1 MRNIIKQILKEEI
14 NSQSERVKS
23 IVNKYGIGQA
33 IEMVV
38 GGPDTIIN
46 AYQDNPESFL
56 DQFNDLTPVEKD
68 DKIFYIDKDGL
79 PLFYYFP
86 DEKNGYVYFNYDRI
100 WMFFSDVIGLKYS
113 EIQTIINNWLEVTYN
128 ISGLT
133 PKVDFSIKLS
143 LLEETYNL
151 RELTPTCNYRRHN
164 KQLEETYNIK

>member
-33 IEMVV
+33 LELVV
-38 GGPDTIIN
+38 GGMDTIIN
-46 AYQDNPESFL
+46 AYQDNPLSYL
-56 DQFNDLTPVEKD
+56 NQFNDLTQIEKG
-68 DKIFYIDKDGL
+68 DKIFYVDKDRL

-113 EIQTIINNWLEVTYN
+113 EIQTIINNWLE
-128 ISGLT
+128 
-133 PKVDFSIKLS
+133 
-143 LLEETYNL
+143 
-151 RELTPTCNYRRHN
+151 
-164 KQLEETYNIK
+164 ETYNIIDLIPLKGQFSSASPVG